1 MKEARGTGGDIQHQE
16 WEVGK
21 KRLGRE
27 KFTELIIKAEVIQ

>member
-1 MKEARGTGGDIQHQE
+1 MKEARGTEKTFNTKNGKS
-16 WEVGK
+16 GK